1 MDIVRNLVGRTA
13 LVTGGNRGIGA
24 AISRRLAAQGADVAL
39 TFARNKEQAE
49 TVAEEIARA
58 GGVRALAVAADATD
72 PEAIRT
78 AVDAVAREFGRIDI
92 LVNNA
97 GYMDMSMPA
106 LEDTPLEVL
115 DRTLD
120 VNTRGAFLTA
130 QAAARHMGE
139 GGRIVNI
146 SSCLARHVP
155 GPGMTAYAMSKA
167 AVHGLTLGLAR
178 DLGPRGITVN
188 EVAPGSIDTDMNPA
202 DGPSAEYQRSQNVF
216 GRYGHADE
224 IAHTVAYLVAPE
236 AAFVTGA
243 SVAVD
248 GGSNL

>member
-1 MDIVRNLVGRTA
+1 MDNVRNLAGKTA

-24 AISRRLAAQGADVAL
+24 AISRRLAAHGADVAL
-39 TFARNKEQAE
+39 TFARNKDQAE
-49 TVAEEIARA
+49 TVAEQIRA
-58 GGVRALAVAADATD
+58 TGRRSLAVAADASD
-72 PEAIRT
+72 ADAVQT
-78 AVDAVAREFGRIDI
+78 AVDEVAREFGRIDI

-97 GYMDMSMPA
+97 GYMDMSMAA
-106 LEDTPLEVL
+106 LEEVSLEIL

-130 QAAARHMGE
+130 QAAARHMGA

-146 SSCLARHVP
+146 SSCLATHVP
-155 GPGMTAYAMSKA
+155 GPGMTVYAMSKA
-167 AVHGLTLGLAR
+167 AISGLTLGLAR

-188 EVAPGSIDTDMNPA
+188 QVAPGSIDTDMNPA
-202 DGPSAEYQRSQNVF
+202 DGPSADYQRSQNVF
-216 GRYGHADE
+216 GRYGTADE
-224 IAHTVAYLVAPE
+224 IAHTVAHLVSPE

>member
-49 TVAEEIARA
+49 AVAEEIGRA
-58 GGVRALAVAADATD
+58 GQGRALAVAADATD

-106 LEDTPLEVL
+106 LEDTSLEVL

-130 QAAARHMGE
+130 QAAARHMGQ

-167 AVHGLTLGLAR
+167 AVRGLTLGLAR

-202 DGPSAEYQRSQNVF
+202 DGPFAEYQRTQNVF
-216 GRYGHADE
+216 NRYGDADE
-224 IAHTVAYLVAPE
+224 IAHTVAYLVSPE

>member
-1 MDIVRNLVGRTA
+1 MDNVRNLVGKTA

-39 TFARNKEQAE
+39 TFARNKDQAE
-49 TVAEEIARA
+49 TVAEQIRA
-58 GGVRALAVAADATD
+58 EGGRSLAVAADAAD
-72 PEAIRT
+72 AAGLRT
-78 AVDAVAREFGRIDI
+78 AVDEVAREFGRIDI

-106 LEDTPLEVL
+106 LEEVSLEDL

-146 SSCLARHVP
+146 SSCLATHVP

-167 AVHGLTLGLAR
+167 AISGLTLGLAR

-188 EVAPGSIDTDMNPA
+188 QVAPGSIDTDMNPA
-202 DGPSAEYQRSQNVF
+202 DGPSADFQRSHNVF
-216 GRYGHADE
+216 GRYGAADE
-224 IAHTVAYLVAPE
+224 IAHTVAYLVSPE

>member
-1 MDIVRNLVGRTA
+1 MDIVRNLEGRTA

-24 AISRRLAAQGADVAL
+24 AISRRLSAHGADVAL
-39 TFARNKEQAE
+39 TFARNKDQAE
-49 TVAEEIARA
+49 EVAEEIRA
-58 GGVRALAVAADATD
+58 AGSRALAVAADAAD
-72 PEAIRT
+72 PEAVRA

-106 LEDTPLEVL
+106 LEETSLEVL

-139 GGRIVNI
+139 GGRIVNVG
-146 SSCLARHVP
+146 SCLATHVP

-167 AVHGLTLGLAR
+167 ALSGLTLGLAR

-188 EVAPGSIDTDMNPA
+188 QVAPGSIDTDMNPA

-216 GRYGHADE
+216 GRYGTADE
-224 IAHTVAYLVAPE
+224 IAHTVAYLVSPE
-236 AAFVTGA
+236 ASFVTGA
-243 SVAVD
+243 AIAVD

>member
-1 MDIVRNLVGRTA
+1 MDIVRNLAGRTA

-24 AISRRLAAQGADVAL
+24 AIACRLAAHGADVAL
-39 TFARNKEQAE
+39 TFASNKEQAE
-49 TVAEEIARA
+49 AVAERIREEGSRS
-58 GGVRALAVAADATD
+58 LAVAADATE
-72 PEAIRT
+72 PEAVRA

-97 GYMDMSMPA
+97 GYMDMSMPV
-106 LEDTPLEVL
+106 LEEVSLEVL

-120 VNTRGAFLTA
+120 VNARGAFLTA
-130 QAAARHMGE
+130 QAVARHMGE

-146 SSCLARHVP
+146 SSCLATHVP

-167 AVHGLTLGLAR
+167 ALSGLTLGLAR

-188 EVAPGSIDTDMNPA
+188 QVAPGSIDTDMNPA
-202 DGPSAEYQRSQNVF
+202 DGPTADYQRSQNVF
-216 GRYGHADE
+216 GRYGTADE
-224 IAHTVAYLVAPE
+224 VAHTVAYLVSPE

>member
-1 MDIVRNLVGRTA
+1 MDNVRNLAGKIA

-24 AISRRLAAQGADVAL
+24 AISRRLAAHGADVAL
-39 TFARNKEQAE
+39 TFARNKDQAE
-49 TVAEEIARA
+49 TVAEEIRAA
-58 GGVRALAVAADATD
+58 GGRSLAIAADASD
-72 PEAIRT
+72 PEAVRT

-97 GYMDMSMPA
+97 GYMDMSMPS
-106 LEDTPLEVL
+106 LEELSLDIL

-130 QAAARHMGE
+130 QAAARHMGS

-146 SSCLARHVP
+146 SSCLATHVP

-167 AVHGLTLGLAR
+167 AISGLTLGLAR

-188 EVAPGSIDTDMNPA
+188 QVAPGSIDTDMNPA
-202 DGPSAEYQRSQNVF
+202 DGPSADYQRSQNVF
-216 GRYGHADE
+216 GRYGNADE
-224 IAHTVAYLVAPE
+224 IAHTVAYLASPE

>member
-1 MDIVRNLVGRTA
+1 MDIVRNLAGKTA

-24 AISRRLAAQGADVAL
+24 AISRRLAAHGADVAL
-39 TFARNKEQAE
+39 TFARNKDQAE
-49 TVAEEIARA
+49 TVAEQIRA
-58 GGVRALAVAADATD
+58 AGSRSLAVAADAGD
-72 PEAIRT
+72 AAVVQT
-78 AVDAVAREFGRIDI
+78 AVDEVAREFGRIDI

-97 GYMDMSMPA
+97 GYMDMSMAA
-106 LEDTPLEVL
+106 LEEVSLEIL
-115 DRTLD
+115 DRTLN

-146 SSCLARHVP
+146 SSCLATHVP
-155 GPGMTAYAMSKA
+155 GPGMTVYAMSKA
-167 AVHGLTLGLAR
+167 AISGLTLGLAR

-188 EVAPGSIDTDMNPA
+188 QVAPGSIDTDMNPA
-202 DGPSAEYQRSQNVF
+202 DGPSADYQRSQNVF
-216 GRYGHADE
+216 GRYGTADE
-224 IAHTVAYLVAPE
+224 IAHTVAHLVSPE

>member
-1 MDIVRNLVGRTA
+1 MDIVRNLEGRTA

-24 AISRRLAAQGADVAL
+24 AISRRLCAHGADVAV
-39 TFARNKEQAE
+39 TFARNKDQAE
-49 TVAEEIARA
+49 EVAEEIRA
-58 GGVRALAVAADATD
+58 AGRRALAVAADAAD
-72 PEAIRT
+72 PEAVRT
-78 AVDAVAREFGRIDI
+78 AVDAVASEFGRIDI

-106 LEDTPLEVL
+106 LEETSLEVL

-130 QAAARHMGE
+130 QAAARHMGQ
-139 GGRIVNI
+139 GGRIVNV
-146 SSCLARHVP
+146 SSCLAAHVP

-167 AVHGLTLGLAR
+167 ALSGLTLGLAR

-188 EVAPGSIDTDMNPA
+188 QVAPGSIDTDMNPA
-202 DGPSAEYQRSQNVF
+202 DGPGADYQRSQNVF
-216 GRYGHADE
+216 GRYGTADE
-224 IAHTVAYLVAPE
+224 IAHTVAYLVSPE
-236 AAFVTGA
+236 ASFVTGA
-243 SVAVD
+243 AIAVD

>member
-1 MDIVRNLVGRTA
+1 MDNVRNLVGKTA

-39 TFARNKEQAE
+39 TFARNKDQAE
-49 TVAEEIARA
+49 TVAEQIRAA
-58 GGVRALAVAADATD
+58 GGRGLAVAADATD
-72 PEAIRT
+72 AAGVRT
-78 AVDAVAREFGRIDI
+78 AVEEVASEFGRIDI

-106 LEDTPLEVL
+106 LEEVSLEDL

-146 SSCLARHVP
+146 SSCLATHVP
-155 GPGMTAYAMSKA
+155 GPGMTVYAMSKA
-167 AVHGLTLGLAR
+167 AISGLTLGLAR

-188 EVAPGSIDTDMNPA
+188 QVAPGSIDTDMNPA
-202 DGPSAEYQRSQNVF
+202 DGPSADFQRSQNVF
-216 GRYGHADE
+216 GRYGAADE
-224 IAHTVAYLVAPE
+224 IAHAVAYLVSPE

-243 SVAVD
+243 SMAVD

>member
-1 MDIVRNLVGRTA
+1 M
-13 LVTGGNRGIGA
+13 VTGGNRGIGA

-39 TFARNKEQAE
+39 TFASKKDQAE
-49 TVAEEIARA
+49 TVVEQIREA
-58 GGVRALAVAADATD
+58 GGRSLAVAADATD
-72 PEAIRT
+72 PVAVQA
-78 AVDAVAREFGRIDI
+78 AVDAVAREFGHIDI

-106 LEDTPLEVL
+106 LEEVSLEVL

-130 QAAARHMGE
+130 QAVVRHMRE

-146 SSCLARHVP
+146 SSCLATHVP

-167 AVHGLTLGLAR
+167 AISGLTLGLAR

-188 EVAPGSIDTDMNPA
+188 QVAPGSIDTDMNPA

-216 GRYGHADE
+216 GRYGTAEE
-224 IAHTVAYLVAPE
+224 IAHTVAHFVSPE

>member
-1 MDIVRNLVGRTA
+1 MDIVRNLEGRTA

-24 AISRRLAAQGADVAL
+24 AVSRRLTAHGADVAL
-39 TFARNKEQAE
+39 TFARNKDQAE
-49 TVAEEIARA
+49 EVAEELRA
-58 GGVRALAVAADATD
+58 AGSRALAVAADAAD
-72 PEAIRT
+72 PEAIRE
-78 AVDAVAREFGRIDI
+78 AVDTVAREFGRIDI

-106 LEDTPLEVL
+106 LAETSLEVL

-146 SSCLARHVP
+146 SSCLATHVP

-167 AVHGLTLGLAR
+167 ALSGLTLGLAR

-188 EVAPGSIDTDMNPA
+188 QVAPGSIDTDMNPA
-202 DGPSAEYQRSQNVF
+202 DGPGADYQRSQNVF
-216 GRYGHADE
+216 GRYGTADE
-224 IAHTVAYLVAPE
+224 IAHTVAYLVSPE

-243 SVAVD
+243 AIAVD